1 MKIKGILKKMI
12 PTKWDLIFVTAW
24 IIVGS
29 IWGIRDSLF
38 FAIGWQIGCIFQ
50 MIEDFCKWIKKEI
63 EQ

>member
-29 IWGIRDSLF
+29 IWGIHDSLF
-38 FAIGWQIGCIFQ
+38 FAFGWQIGCIFQ
-50 MIEDFCKWIKKEI
+50 MIEDFYKWIRRGI